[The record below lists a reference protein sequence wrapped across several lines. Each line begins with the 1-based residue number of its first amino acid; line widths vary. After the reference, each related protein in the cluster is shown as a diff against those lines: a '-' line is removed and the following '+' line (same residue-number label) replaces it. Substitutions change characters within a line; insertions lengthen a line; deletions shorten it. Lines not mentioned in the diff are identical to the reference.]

1 MSDVAMIESFEMVEP
16 PNENRVS
23 LKLDVEKGQL
33 AAGELHAIKGL
44 VSLSTGQV
52 DEDGRPP
59 MEIVLVADRSGSMA
73 GEKMRIMRVMMEFL
87 VKRALRTGDKLG
99 IVAFD
104 SDVTVPLPMTELD
117 GDGKG
122 AAAAY
127 AAIEGIHVGST
138 TNLSGGLLK
147 GIDELNGTPST
158 PGATRAILLFTD
170 GIANGGIREPS
181 DVAEAIAGAMR
192 GQRSKVFTF
201 GFGDDAEE
209 EMLKT
214 IAETTEGQY
223 YHVANEE
230 RIAHA
235 FGDCVGGLLSVVAQ
249 NVTLTLSHYAQA
261 TLAKVHG
268 SYPTK
273 VDPASQTT
281 VVELGDL
288 YAEEKKNLLLDLTV
302 PRLEAPVGS
311 EDVLFASL
319 TFFDAREHRR
329 VTTSTTLRIARP
341 ETTPADQPVHLEID
355 EQINRLRLVDAMEQA
370 TGTAD
375 DGDVAA
381 GRQLLQDAVAAV
393 LRSPSGGGAAGGP
406 PTPLVRAIV
415 DDARRLDAGFESM
428 AVYHAR
434 GGKASKSAAQALR
447 VERSSTD
454 SSHQYQNSSKASYIA
469 LAAEAAEA
477 PKPPGLRR
485 QTEHIAPPAPKRQA
499 AAP

>member
-1 MSDVAMIESFEMVEP
+1 MT
-16 PNENRVS
+16 
-23 LKLDVEKGQL
+23 L
-33 AAGELHAIKGL
+33 
-44 VSLSTGQV
+44 
-52 DEDGRPP
+52 
-59 MEIVLVADRSGSMA
+59 
-73 GEKMRIMRVMMEFL
+73 MR
-87 VKRALRTGDKLG
+87 
-99 IVAFD
+99 
-104 SDVTVPLPMTELD
+104 
-117 GDGKG
+117 
-122 AAAAY
+122 
-127 AAIEGIHVGST
+127 
-138 TNLSGGLLK
+138 LL
-147 GIDELNGTPST
+147 TPSRMLVFK
-158 PGATRAILLFTD
+158 GKM
-170 GIANGGIREPS
+170 
-181 DVAEAIAGAMR
+181 AEARMPRRYFRSRFAKAIAGAMR

-393 LRSPSGGGAAGGP
+393 L
-406 PTPLVRAIV
+406 
-415 DDARRLDAGFESM
+415 
-428 AVYHAR
+428 
-434 GGKASKSAAQALR
+434 ALL
-447 VERSSTD
+447 
-454 SSHQYQNSSKASYIA
+454 A
-469 LAAEAAEA
+469 L
-477 PKPPGLRR
+477 
-485 QTEHIAPPAPKRQA
+485 Q
-499 AAP
+499 